1 MAKKRVSPLRS
12 PQRRPVKRAT
22 RAPSRAK
29 DEVRFP
35 VVALPTRTIALK
47 PRDIEKGD
55 RPSAIFQ
62 RAAMQWS
69 YIVRNRRRWSGRES
83 LVREQASRTQRLLL
97 EDFNIGSEELSALAK
112 SRVAQVVIPYQG
124 EEIGWEMR
132 VFPWEFVLSVAT
144 RGLRRGEP
152 LTIMRRLA
160 RATSTSRQPV
170 RHPKSILYVESA
182 PGPLAQEYSFDS
194 ERALVQATIGSD
206 AVSWHELKN
215 PTRQVLRKEIV
226 DLQPDLVHLAG
237 FDSHQGL
244 QVIRTTES
252 EDVDGLAT
260 TTDPVEPNRKDGY
273 ILAGDTT
280 VIDPVDAEDLARIVC
295 AASRKPILVSC
306 NLWNSASRICPM
318 LIAAGASAAIGFQ
331 DSFADELVESFFGN
345 FYRHLRHASWTLRDA
360 FIAAW
365 EKLRQ
370 HPTGLVGTGIV
381 LWSEGALVA
390 PGSEVESTAVRARRQ
405 RMKRDLERDTEHEL
419 DPAHEKVTDIVTLTI
434 TPIEELNYSLLHN
447 RRPLFED
454 FKLVKR
460 KPGRMTNLSVTVD
473 LNAGSWSFPFR
484 RHCDMVDELDLKS
497 EIHASLTA
505 DLVRSVRES
514 VNTSLF
520 VEITWHNQVLYRNT
534 HRVRLL
540 PPDQWRDTNQDR
552 IWLPCFVLPRDPAVS
567 ALVEKAHRYVRVLRD
582 DPGAGFD
589 GYQSVDADRED
600 PTEDVDLQVQAL
612 WSAILHEWQLGYI
625 NPPPTYSRGLDSQR
639 LRTPSAVLADR
650 SGTCIDLTLLVAA
663 CLELVDIYPVIFLL
677 DGHAFPGYWRS
688 DEAHEQFLQVQEAR
702 VDAPVD
708 PRGTVVAGT
717 QAERWVSGRL
727 AYDEIV
733 RQVDQGNL
741 VPIESVKLTENC
753 GFWAAVEAGKENL
766 RPKRE
771 FHSMI
776 DVLSARFDRVTPLPL
791 TESRL

>member
-1 MAKKRVSPLRS
+1 
-12 PQRRPVKRAT
+12 
-22 RAPSRAK
+22 
-29 DEVRFP
+29 
-35 VVALPTRTIALK
+35 
-47 PRDIEKGD
+47 
-55 RPSAIFQ
+55 
-62 RAAMQWS
+62 MQWS
-69 YIVRNRRRWSGRES
+69 YISRNRRRWSGRES
-83 LVREQASRTQRLLL
+83 LVKEQAARARTLLQEEFGIGAEELL
-97 EDFNIGSEELSALAK
+97 ELAK
-112 SRVAQVVIPYQG
+112 SRVAQVVIPYLREQ
-124 EEIGWEMR
+124 IGWELR

-144 RGLRRGEP
+144 RDVRRGEP
-152 LTIMRRLA
+152 LTILRRLA
-160 RATSTSRQPV
+160 HVRPKTRQAA
-170 RHPKSILYVESA
+170 RSPKSILYIESA

-194 ERALVQATIGSD
+194 ERALVQATIGSEE
-206 AVSWHELKN
+206 VSWHELRN
-215 PTRQVLRKEIV
+215 PTRQLLQKEIV
-226 DLQPDLVHLAG
+226 RLKPDVVHLAG
-237 FDSHQGL
+237 FDTHQGL
-244 QVIRTTES
+244 QLIRATES
-252 EDVDGLAT
+252 EDGDGRAT
-260 TTDPVEPNRKDGY
+260 TTELEPARKDGY
-273 ILAGDTT
+273 ILAGEATALDL
-280 VIDPVDAEDLARIVC
+280 VDAEDLAAIVC
-295 AASRKPILVSC
+295 AAPGKPLLVSC
-306 NLWNSASRICPM
+306 SLWNSASRICPM
-318 LIAAGASAAIGFQ
+318 LIAAGATAAIGFQ
-331 DSFADELVESFFGN
+331 DSFADELVESFFAS
-345 FYRHLRHASWTLRDA
+345 FYRHLRHESWTLRDA

-370 HPTGLVGTGIV
+370 HPSGLVGTGIV
-381 LWSEGALVA
+381 LWSEDALVA
-390 PGSEVESTAVRARRQ
+390 PGAEKKATAVRMR
-405 RMKRDLERDTEHEL
+405 RMKTDVERDVELVL
-419 DPAHEKVTDIVTLTI
+419 DPAREQIDEIVTLTI

-454 FKLVKR
+454 FKLVNRKR
-460 KPGRMTNLSVTVD
+460 GRITNLSVTVD

-484 RHCDMVDELDLKS
+484 RQCDLVDELDLKS

-514 VNTSLF
+514 VSTSLF
-520 VEITWHNQVLYRNT
+520 VEMTWHDQVLYRDT

-552 IWLPCFVLPRDPAVS
+552 IWLPCFVLPRDPAVG

-589 GYQSVDADRED
+589 GYQSVDSTRED
-600 PTEDVDLQVQAL
+600 PTEEVDLQVQAL

-639 LRTPSAVLADR
+639 LRTPSAVLAGR
-650 SGTCIDLTLLVAA
+650 SGTCIDLTLLMAA

-688 DEAHEQFLQVQEAR
+688 DEAHQEFLQVQEAR
-702 VDAPVD
+702 VDEPID

-733 RQVDQGNL
+733 RQVDQGHL

-766 RPKRE
+766 RPRRE

-776 DVLSARFDRVTPLPL
+776 DVLSARFDRITPLPL
-791 TESRL
+791 TESPL

>member
-1 MAKKRVSPLRS
+1 
-12 PQRRPVKRAT
+12 
-22 RAPSRAK
+22 
-29 DEVRFP
+29 
-35 VVALPTRTIALK
+35 VALPTRIIALK
-47 PRDIEKGD
+47 PRDIEQPG
-55 RPSAIFQ
+55 RASASFP

-69 YIVRNRRRWSGRES
+69 YISRNRRRWSGRES
-83 LVREQASRTQRLLL
+83 LVKEQAARARTLLREEFGIGPDELL
-97 EDFNIGSEELSALAK
+97 ELAK
-112 SRVAQVVIPYQG
+112 SRVAQVVIPYQR
-124 EEIGWEMR
+124 EEIGWELR

-144 RGLRRGEP
+144 REVRRGEP
-152 LTIMRRLA
+152 LTILRQLA
-160 RATSTSRQPV
+160 RAGSKTRQAA
-170 RHPKSILYVESA
+170 RSPKSILYVESA

-194 ERALVQATIGSD
+194 ERALVQTTLGSD
-206 AVSWHELKN
+206 GAHWHELKN
-215 PTRQVLRKEIV
+215 PTRQQLRKAIV
-226 DLQPDLVHLAG
+226 RLEPDVVHLAG
-237 FDSHQGL
+237 FDTHQGL
-244 QVIRTTES
+244 QAVRANES
-252 EDVDGLAT
+252 EDGDGLVTPTDRPEPAT
-260 TTDPVEPNRKDGY
+260 KDGY
-273 ILAGDTT
+273 ILAGETT
-280 VIDPVDAEDLARIVC
+280 AIDLVDAEDLAAIVC
-295 AASRKPILVSC
+295 AAPQKPLLVSC
-306 NLWNSASRICPM
+306 NIWNSASRICPM
-318 LIAAGASAAIGFQ
+318 LIAAGAAAAIGFQ
-331 DSFADELVESFFGN
+331 DSFADELVESFFAT

-360 FIAAW
+360 FVAAW

-381 LWSEGALVA
+381 LWSEDALVA
-390 PGSEVESTAVRARRQ
+390 PGAEKETTAVRARRQ
-405 RMKRDLERDTEHEL
+405 RMKNDVEREAELVL
-419 DPAHEKVTDIVTLTI
+419 DPAREQIAEIVTLTI

-460 KPGRMTNLSVTVD
+460 KRGRLTDLSITVD

-484 RHCDMVDELDLKS
+484 RQCDFVDELDLKS

-505 DLVRSVRES
+505 DLVRSIRES

-520 VEITWHNQVLYRNT
+520 VEITWHDQVLYRNT

-552 IWLPCFVLPRDPAVS
+552 IWLPCFVLPRDPAVG

-589 GYQSVDADRED
+589 GYQSVDPNRED

-639 LRTPSAVLADR
+639 LRTPSAVLAGR
-650 SGTCIDLTLLVAA
+650 SGTCIDLTLLMAA

-702 VDAPVD
+702 VEEPVD

-717 QAERWVSGRL
+717 QAERWVSGRP

-733 RQVDQGNL
+733 RQVDQGHL
-741 VPIESVKLTENC
+741 VPVESVKLTENC
-753 GFWAAVEAGKENL
+753 GFWTAVEAGKDNL
-766 RPKRE
+766 RPRRE

-776 DVLSARFDRVTPLPL
+776 DVLSARFDRVTPLPI

>member
-1 MAKKRVSPLRS
+1 MGNAGLPLGV
-12 PQRRPVKRAT
+12 RPECRH
-22 RAPSRAK
+22 
-29 DEVRFP
+29 
-35 VVALPTRTIALK
+35 
-47 PRDIEKGD
+47 PR
-55 RPSAIFQ
+55 P
-62 RAAMQWS
+62 
-69 YIVRNRRRWSGRES
+69 
-83 LVREQASRTQRLLL
+83 
-97 EDFNIGSEELSALAK
+97 
-112 SRVAQVVIPYQG
+112 
-124 EEIGWEMR
+124 
-132 VFPWEFVLSVAT
+132 AT
-144 RGLRRGEP
+144 RGTAHDHAP
-152 LTIMRRLA
+152 A
-160 RATSTSRQPV
+160 RARGIHVARACSPPQVDPVCGERSR
-170 RHPKSILYVESA
+170 
-182 PGPLAQEYSFDS
+182 PLAQEYSFDS
-194 ERALVQATIGSD
+194 ERALVQATIRSD
-206 AVSWHELKN
+206 TLNWHELKN
-215 PTRQVLRKEIV
+215 PTRQVLRKAIV

-237 FDSHQGL
+237 FDTHQGL

-260 TTDPVEPNRKDGY
+260 TTDPVEPIGKDGY

-295 AASRKPILVSC
+295 AASRKPLLVSC
-306 NLWNSASRICPM
+306 NLWNSASRVCPM

-390 PGSEVESTAVRARRQ
+390 PGTEVETTAVRARRQ

-419 DPAHEKVTDIVTLTI
+419 DPAREKVTDIVALTI

-460 KPGRMTNLSVTVD
+460 KRGRMTNLSITVD

-484 RHCDMVDELDLKS
+484 RHCDMVEELDLKS

-612 WSAILHEWQLGYI
+612 WSAILHEWELGYI

-733 RQVDQGNL
+733 RQVDQGRL

-766 RPKRE
+766 RPRRE